1 MQFESEKVIPN
12 DKERFIL
19 NSLPNIELAKAA
31 LLSYKCREQFSFF
44 NSVLAL
50 SIETAEF
57 PLDYLNEYSLTSRGR
72 NTQGVAQFKNQMLAL
87 VNESKKLST
96 KPELNE
102 LQSKFDLV
110 KTLSLHS

>member
-31 LLSYKCREQFSFF
+31 LLSYKCREQFSYFS
-44 NSVLAL
+44 SVLAL

-57 PLDYLNEYSLTSRGR
+57 PLDYLNEYILTSRGR
-72 NTQGVAQFKNQMLAL
+72 NTQGVVQFKNQMLAL

-102 LQSKFDLV
+102 LQAKFDLV
-110 KTLSLHS
+110 KTLSLH